1 MIWASFLA
9 TVCVAIAILLRTGGA
24 AAPRRGALARRFLLA
39 AGAFV
44 VYAGLLAGADIPP
57 VFRAILLAPVVE
69 EAMRV
74 FVLRD
79 PRGQVRPNYWSAS
92 YVALLFAVLELNNL
106 IFLWVRGEAPSDP
119 EIGLTPEIYLTLS
132 FPIHFAMDWV
142 GHFAF
147 GAVMVALWSR
157 PILRYLI
164 PVVVHGAVN
173 SNAYW

>member
-1 MIWASFLA
+1 MVWASFLA
-9 TVCVAIAILLRTGGA
+9 TATGA
-24 AAPRRGALARRFLLA
+24 ALLVIFTHGLTAPPRR
-39 AGAFV
+39 V
-44 VYAGLLAGADIPP
+44 LAGRYVWAVAAFI
-57 VFRAILLAPVVE
+57 VFIGVTAGGDLSSLVRSIVLAPLVE
-69 EAMRV
+69 EAMRA

-79 PRGQVRPNYWSAS
+79 PKGQPRPNYWAAS
-92 YVALLFAVLELNNL
+92 YVALLFPVLELNNL

-164 PVVVHGAVN
+164 PVILHGAVN